1 MSLTLT
7 RNLPPAP
14 RVGWTVADFE
24 RLFDAGFF
32 APDARLEL
40 IEGEIF
46 ESMTQRTPHSVAVML
61 AQDVF
66 IAIFGVGFR
75 VRVQLPM
82 VFGESSKPEP
92 DLAVVEGTPRDYLE
106 SHPSTAILIVEISD
120 TTLIPDQTTKSSL
133 YARAGVEEYWIVN
146 LVDRTLEVR
155 RQPFEQ
161 TDALFGWNYRS
172 TQILLPGE
180 SVAPLRAP
188 EISVQVDELLP

>member
-1 MSLTLT
+1 MSLSLT

-14 RVGWTVADFE
+14 RIGWTVADFE
-24 RLFDAGFF
+24 RLFDLGFF

-46 ESMTQRTPHSVAVML
+46 EAMTQRTPHSVAVML

-66 IAIFGVGFR
+66 TRIFSGNFR

-82 VFGESSKPEP
+82 VLSESSKPEP
-92 DLAVVEGTPRDYLE
+92 DLVVVVGSPRDYLE
-106 SHPSTAILIVEISD
+106 SHPSTAVLIVEISD
-120 TTLIPDQTTKSSL
+120 TTLVTDQTTKSSL
-133 YARAGVEEYWIVN
+133 YARARIEEYWIVN
-146 LVDRTLEVR
+146 LIERTLEVR
-155 RQPFEQ
+155 RQPSVQ
-161 TDALFGWNYRS
+161 ADALFGWAYRS

-188 EISVQVDELLP
+188 EMIVKVDELLP

>member
-7 RNLPPAP
+7 RNLPTAP

-32 APDARLEL
+32 APETKLEL
-40 IEGEIF
+40 IEGELF
-46 ESMTQRTPHSVAVML
+46 EKETLKPRIAVAISL
-61 AQDVF
+61 AQDVLRR
-66 IAIFGVGFR
+66 IFKNHTHI
-75 VRVQLPM
+75 RVQLPM

-92 DLAVVEGTPRDYLE
+92 DLAVVVGTPRDYLD
-106 SHPSTAILIVEISD
+106 SHPSTAILVVEISD
-120 TTLIPDQTTKSSL
+120 TTLVPDQTTKSSL
-133 YARAGVEEYWIVN
+133 YARAGIEEYWIVN

-161 TDALFGWNYRS
+161 NDALFGWNYRS

-180 SVAPLRAP
+180 SLTPLRAP
-188 EISVQVDELLP
+188 DVSVKVDELLP

>member
-14 RVGWTVADFE
+14 RVGWTIADFE

-40 IEGEIF
+40 IEGELF
-46 ESMTQRTPHSVAVML
+46 EKMTQRTTHSTSL
-61 AQDVF
+61 SLTEHLLEQ
-66 IAIFGVGFR
+66 IFNDGVY
-75 VRVQLPM
+75 VRGQLPM

-92 DLAVVEGTPRDYLE
+92 DLAIVVGSPRDYLD
-106 SHPSTAILIVEISD
+106 SHPSTAILAVEISD
-120 TTLIPDQTTKSSL
+120 TTLVTDQTTKSSL
-133 YARAGVEEYWIVN
+133 YARAGIEEYWIVN

-155 RQPFEQ
+155 RQPSPRA
-161 TDALFGWNYRS
+161 DALFGWDYRS

-180 SVAPLRAP
+180 SVVPLRALG
-188 EISVQVDELLP
+188 SNVKVDELLP

>member
-14 RVGWTVADFE
+14 RIGWTIEEFE

-40 IEGEIF
+40 TEGEIF
-46 ESMTQRTPHSVAVML
+46 EKEAREPKIAVAISL
-61 AQDVF
+61 AQDVLRR
-66 IAIFGVGFR
+66 IFR
-75 VRVQLPM
+75 DELSVRVQLPM
-82 VFGESSKPEP
+82 VLGISSKTEP
-92 DLAVVEGTPRDYLE
+92 DLAVVEGTPRTFLE
-106 SHPSTAILIVEISD
+106 SHPTTAVLAVEISD
-120 TTLIPDQTTKSSL
+120 KTLTTDQTTKSSL

-161 TDALFGWNYRS
+161 SDALFGWAYRS

-188 EISVQVDELLP
+188 DASVNVDELLL